1 MPAFFLTRLL
11 RTILVVSLATLTGFA
26 LVVALP
32 GDRLTASST
41 TEGRSAQAATIVA
54 PIGAQLRDYVKA
66 LSHGD
71 LGTSTSENR
80 PVREVIGEAI
90 PATLLLAIPA
100 LIMAL
105 LVGVL
110 LGSWS
115 GWHSEHRASRLLHGG
130 LLALY
135 TVPDVILGTV
145 ALAVL
150 AAAWG
155 IVPAGGLAD
164 PRVALTGTTLEQ
176 WTDRAHHLVLPAIVL
191 ALSWSPALFRQQ
203 RQAIASLAHAPSM
216 QVARAKGVPARRL
229 LWTHALPQA
238 SLGSVALLGAL
249 LPTLVGGAV
258 VVETLFAWPGM
269 GRLMVHAV
277 AVRDAPVMAGGL
289 VLISAAVA
297 LGSLGT
303 TLVAHRLDPRMRTRT
318 QTRRALHGRTA

>member
-1 MPAFFLTRLL
+1 MPVFFLTRLL

-41 TEGRSAQAATIVA
+41 TEGKSSHVAQVQA
-54 PIGAQLRDYVKA
+54 PIGAQLLDYVNA
-66 LSHGD
+66 LSQGD
-71 LGTSTSENR
+71 LGTSTSESR
-80 PVREVIGEAI
+80 PVRDVIGEAI

-100 LIMAL
+100 LVMAL

-110 LGSWS
+110 LGSWA
-115 GWHSEHRASRLLHGG
+115 GWHSEYRASRALQRG

-135 TVPDVILGTV
+135 TVPDVILGTI

-150 AAAWG
+150 ASAWG
-155 IVPAGGLAD
+155 LVPAGGLAD
-164 PRVALTGTTLEQ
+164 PRIALTGTTFEQ
-176 WTDRAHHLVLPAIVL
+176 WSDRAHHLVLPAVVL
-191 ALSWSPALFRQQ
+191 AVSWSPALFRQQ

-216 QVARAKGVPARRL
+216 RVARAKGVPARRL

-277 AVRDAPVMAGGL
+277 AVRDAPLMAGGL

-297 LGSLGT
+297 VGSLGT
-303 TLVAHRLDPRMRTRT
+303 TLLAHRLDPRMRLQRI
-318 QTRRALHGRTA
+318 GRTA

>member
-1 MPAFFLTRLL
+1 MPAFFVTRLL
-11 RTILVVSLATLTGFA
+11 RTILVVSLATLTGFV

-41 TEGRSAQAATIVA
+41 TEGRSVQAVRVDA
-54 PIGAQLRDYVKA
+54 PISAQLLDYAKA
-66 LSHGD
+66 LSRGD
-71 LGTSTSENR
+71 LGVSTSENR
-80 PVREVIGEAI
+80 PVRDVVGEAI

-100 LIMAL
+100 LVMAL

-115 GWHSEHRASRLLHGG
+115 GWHSEHRASRALQSA

-135 TVPDVILGTV
+135 TVPDVILGTI

-155 IVPAGGLAD
+155 LVPAGGLAD
-164 PRVALTGTTLEQ
+164 PRIALTGTTLEQ
-176 WTDRAHHLVLPAIVL
+176 WTDRAHHLLLPTIVL
-191 ALSWSPALFRQQ
+191 AVSWSPALFRQQ
-203 RQAIASLAHAPSM
+203 RQAIAALAQAPSM
-216 QVARAKGVPARRL
+216 QVARAKGVPTRRL

-277 AVRDAPVMAGGL
+277 AVRDAPLMAGGL

-297 LGSLGT
+297 IGSLVT
-303 TLVAHRLDPRMRTRT
+303 TLIAHRLDPRMRL
-318 QTRRALHGRTA
+318 QPLDRAA

>member
-11 RTILVVSLATLTGFA
+11 RTTLVVSLATLTGFA
-26 LVVALP
+26 LIVALP

-41 TEGRSAQAATIVA
+41 TEGKSARVAPVDA
-54 PIGAQLRDYVKA
+54 PIGAQLLGYVQA
-66 LSHGD
+66 LSRGD
-71 LGTSTSENR
+71 LGMSTSENR
-80 PVREVIGEAI
+80 PVRDVIGEAI

-100 LIMAL
+100 LVMAL
-105 LVGVL
+105 LIGVV

-115 GWHSEHRASRLLHGG
+115 GWHSDHLASRTLHRG

-155 IVPAGGLAD
+155 LVPAGGLAD
-164 PRVALTGTTLEQ
+164 PRIALTGTALER
-176 WTDRAHHLVLPAIVL
+176 WTDRVHHLVLPAMVL
-191 ALSWSPALFRQQ
+191 AVSWSPALFRQQ

-216 QVARAKGVPARRL
+216 QVARAKGVPAQRL

-277 AVRDAPVMAGGL
+277 AVRDAPLMAGGL

-303 TLVAHRLDPRMRTRT
+303 TLVAQRLDPRLRMLT
-318 QTRRALHGRTA
+318 QGRLRGRTA